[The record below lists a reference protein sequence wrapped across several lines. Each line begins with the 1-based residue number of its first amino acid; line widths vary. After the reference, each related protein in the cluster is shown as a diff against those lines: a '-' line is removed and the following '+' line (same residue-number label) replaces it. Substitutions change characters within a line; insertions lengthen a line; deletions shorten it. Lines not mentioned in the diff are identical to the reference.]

1 MRRSFLLLL
10 AFVCLA
16 TSFTSLSASAL
27 TTLEDSLQYYQ
38 LRYGLRNVFD
48 KRVDNQGN
56 GYEPLYG
63 VRNFRTVLSGLVYRG
78 GANNA
83 FNRNGV
89 RNNSNPLPTEGL
101 QNLCEEGFDQAIY
114 LYPTRFNTA
123 PKSVSCRKTKDGS
136 SNTIQYSQISPLAG
150 DTSSKAILKIVNE
163 RLNSGVSNPLYVH
176 CWNGWHASGYIS
188 TLILRQFCGVSAED
202 GVAYW
207 NKNTDGVNK
216 GASYDKIRAKIRAFK
231 PYPEFG
237 ISKNLQSQL
246 CIY

>member
-1 MRRSFLLLL
+1 MRRRVLRLPALLWLAVILLPLSSF
-10 AFVCLA
+10 
-16 TSFTSLSASAL
+16 AL

-56 GYEPLYG
+56 GYEALYG
-63 VRNFRTVLSGLVYRG
+63 VRNFRTVLSGVVYRG

-89 RNNSNPLPTEGL
+89 RHNSNPLPNEGL
-101 QNLCEEGFDQAIY
+101 QNLCEEGFDQAVY
-114 LYPTRFNTA
+114 LYPTRYNSA

-136 SNTIQYSQISPLAG
+136 TNTLRYSQISPLAG
-150 DTSSKAILKIVNE
+150 DTASKSILKLVND

-216 GASYDKIRAKIRAFK
+216 GASYDKIRAKIRAFQ
-231 PYPEFG
+231 PYPEFS
-237 ISKNLQSQL
+237 ISKSLQSQL